1 MNISRLACATAMTI
15 TMGLTAG
22 CAATAT
28 QESTGQIVDSSL
40 ITTSVKAALA
50 GEDVATL
57 LNVEVETFRDVVQLS
72 GFVDN
77 AEEKA
82 MAGEIAEGVE
92 GVVRVE
98 NNLIVKPAS

>member
-1 MNISRLACATAMTI
+1 MTISRLACAAAMTMA
-15 TMGLTAG
+15 MGLTVG
-22 CAATAT
+22 CAATPT
-28 QESTGQIVDSSL
+28 QESTGQIVDSAL

-50 GEDVATL
+50 GEDIATL

-77 AEEKA
+77 AEEKM
-82 MAGEIAEGVE
+82 MAGELAEGVE
-92 GVVRVE
+92 GVARVE